1 MVFHIL
7 DLFLSEGLSVLFS
20 VALSLLKA
28 SQRDLLAL
36 DFEGVL
42 KYFRVNLPKK
52 YRNEQNFRELIQIWL
67 GLNSKISD
75 KKLKKLE
82 KKYLLVKEEEALR
95 EDPSLRYEKEY
106 KRVTQLNRRLEQ
118 ENDDLANEYIDAKVS
133 LSKQLDELKED
144 YEIVK
149 SELLKYKTDYQNS
162 LNEINDTNKRLKIE
176 LDQIKQLWRKDNQ
189 KFESQIEQINQMRSD
204 ESQKYEKEIERNNH
218 IINDYKQICNTL
230 SNKVEKWEIFKK
242 NYQSRNK
249 KLNLCEQSLENNK
262 IENELSAELNT
273 SGTNLVTNPSTSS
286 SSSNDLFEQD
296 QNIFKSKIVNEDT
309 NFDLADTSLVNLE
322 NSDDNMEKQDLKIK
336 SLELEL
342 ARVKLELVDAQCKN
356 QEFDHKFK
364 SIIGSN
370 PESRH
375 GSIATKSFGSTADNI
390 EVMSASTT
398 SINSLPG
405 NSVTHNVNVQN
416 GNNSWLSKTL
426 TQFKEATNQV
436 VQKAQ
441 KSKTNVLNG

>member
-7 DLFLSEGLSVLFS
+7 DLFLSEGLVVLFS

-52 YRNEQNFRELIQIWL
+52 YRNEQNFRELLQIWL
-67 GLNSKISD
+67 SLNSKISD
-75 KKLKKLE
+75 KNLKKME
-82 KKYLLVKEEEALR
+82 KKYLLIKEAEALR
-95 EDPSLRYEKEY
+95 EDPSLRFEKEY

-118 ENDDLANEYIDAKVS
+118 ENDDLANEYIDAKIG
-133 LSKQLDELKED
+133 LTKQLEELKED

-162 LNEINDTNKRLKIE
+162 LNETNDTNKRLKIE

-189 KFESQIEQINQMRSD
+189 KFESQIEQIKQFRSD
-204 ESQKYEKEIERNNH
+204 ESLKYEKEIERNNH

-242 NYQSRNK
+242 NYQTRIK
-249 KLNLCEQSLENNK
+249 KLNLCEKCLDNNK
-262 IENELSAELNT
+262 IEDELNAELNT
-273 SGTNLVTNPSTSS
+273 SGTNLVKNISS
-286 SSSNDLFEQD
+286 SSSSSTDLLEQD
-296 QNIFKSKIVNEDT
+296 QSKIENVGT
-309 NFDLADTSLVNLE
+309 NFDLADTSLGNLD
-322 NSDDNMEKQDLKIK
+322 NSDDNMEKQEFKIK

-375 GSIATKSFGSTADNI
+375 GSITTKPLGSNADNF
-390 EVMSASTT
+390 EVMSASTK

-405 NSVTHNVNVQN
+405 NNVTPVNAMN

-441 KSKTNVLNG
+441 KSKTNV